1 MDDDWEPLGYP
12 YDLRCGAY
20 ALKLYERCC
29 GFYAKSHDLRCG
41 AYALKLYERC
51 CGFYAKATIYAAA
64 LMR

>member
-1 MDDDWEPLGYP
+1 MLRPLCQS

-29 GFYAKSHDLRCG
+29 GFYAKAYDLRRV

-64 LMR
+64 PMR